1 MSDPLLAWLL
11 SDAQRHLDG
20 AGFVEGLAGAVEEAG
35 VAIDRVWLGYIRP
48 HPLVAGVGAC
58 WERDSGAYTVFL
70 PFERRAAAMIPSGPI
85 DDAVRYGGPIRV
97 RLDRLERGA
106 ENLHESL
113 WDNGYV
119 DLVILGL
126 RWAEA
131 NGEQTAVITFAT
143 RRATGYT
150 DAEIARF
157 AALRGALT
165 LHAELLDR
173 RLSLDVITKT
183 YLGHDAGR
191 RVLDGAIH
199 RGDGETITAAI
210 WFSDLRGFTALSE
223 RLPLTELLE
232 LLDDAFQAQV
242 TAIERRGGEV
252 LKFIGD
258 GMLAIF
264 RGRPESGLAPEEA
277 ACAAAL
283 AATRDLEVAIAEVN
297 CVRQAR
303 GAEAIRY
310 GVALHYGDV
319 LYGNIGAKG
328 RLDFTVIGP
337 AVNLAARLEPIC
349 GQLGIPA
356 VASADFATRC
366 PEEVTPAG
374 EYSLKGLS
382 APVEVFLV
390 PAATGPRPS

>member
-20 AGFVEGLAGAVEEAG
+20 AAFIEGLAGALEDAG
-35 VAIDRVWLGYIRP
+35 VATDRVWLGYIRP

-58 WERDSGAYTVFL
+58 WERERGAFTVSL
-70 PFERRAAAMIPSGPI
+70 PIEQREVATAPSGPI
-85 DDAVRYGGPIRV
+85 DAAIRGSGPVRV
-97 RLDRLERGA
+97 RLDQLERGA
-106 ENLHESL
+106 ENLKPSL
-113 WDNGYV
+113 WDRGYV
-119 DLVILGL
+119 EIVVLGL

-131 NGEQTAVITFAT
+131 HGEQTAVITFAT
-143 RRATGYT
+143 RRPGGYT
-150 DAEIARF
+150 DAEVARV
-157 AALRGALT
+157 AGLRGALS

-173 RLSLDVITKT
+173 RLSLDVITTT
-183 YLGHDAGR
+183 YLGRDAGR

-223 RLPLTELLE
+223 RLPLSELLE

-242 TAIERRGGEV
+242 MAIERRGGEV

-264 RGRPESGLAPEEA
+264 RGRTDDGLGAEEA

-283 AATRDLEVAIAEVN
+283 AATRDLEASIAATN
-297 CVRQAR
+297 DARAAR

-356 VASADFATRC
+356 VASADFAARC

-374 EYSLKGLS
+374 EFSLKGLS

-390 PAATGPRPS
+390 PSASSARP